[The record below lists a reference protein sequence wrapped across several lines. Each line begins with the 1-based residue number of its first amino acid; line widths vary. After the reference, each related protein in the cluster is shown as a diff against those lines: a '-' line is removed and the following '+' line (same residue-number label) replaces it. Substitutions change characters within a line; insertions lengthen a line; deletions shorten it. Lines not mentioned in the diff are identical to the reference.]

1 MSEENTTR
9 DEHLDW
15 CKSRALAY
23 VDGGDLRQAFASM
36 ASDLAKH
43 SATAG
48 HSGIVLGFGL
58 MFHGHLD
65 TPALMREFIEYF
77 K

>member
-1 MSEENTTR
+1 MTEPTR
-9 DEHLDW
+9 AEHLDW

-23 VDGGDLRQAFASM
+23 VDDGELTQAFASM
-36 ASDLAKH
+36 VSDLRKH
-43 SATAG
+43 PGTTGHAG
-48 HSGIVLGFGL
+48 IDLGFGL
-58 MFHGHLD
+58 MLAGHLN